1 MARKQAATIEALDE
15 IQGAA
20 DRLAEWIREHLMLVI
35 GVVVGL
41 LVLAGGISFYMTS
54 RTGKEQDAASA
65 LALAREEYLEA
76 MGAGPGAFEV
86 PELANPEAG
95 ARIRGE
101 YAEKLE
107 NVSDSY
113 AGTVAATLA
122 ELDRAV
128 LARDAGEPER
138 ALEILEAGLAR
149 GVSGDALRGLTLQR
163 VAQGSGALGRS
174 RGPPRGGRR
183 DRRVPAA
190 PLGTGGRRALR
201 RPGREPGPGSDTLRA
216 GRGGGAGSAPSGP
229 PEGRDPRAAR
239 LCAAVGAGSPET
251 GFPWPEP
258 GRSPD
263 RDDPAAGRAW
273 GSLRLDSEDS
283 AAATAPQ
290 HPRCLEPDIPNW
302 EKPDICIWGLHSY
315 VR

>member
-35 GVVVGL
+35 GVVAGL

-163 VAQGSGALGRS
+163 VAQ
-174 RGPPRGGRR
+174 
-183 DRRVPAA
+183 
-190 PLGTGGRRALR
+190 ALR

-263 RDDPAAGRAW
+263 PDDRSRRPGMGQPSAGFGGFRRRHGPPAPTVPGT
-273 GSLRLDSEDS
+273 G
-283 AAATAPQ
+283 
-290 HPRCLEPDIPNW
+290 HF
-302 EKPDICIWGLHSY
+302 
-315 VR
+315 

>member
-163 VAQGSGALGRS
+163 VAQALEDLGRWEEAA
-174 RGPPRGGRR
+174 
-183 DRRVPAA
+183 DRHEEAA
-190 PLGTGGRRALR
+190 AIGAFPLRHWALADAARCAAQAGNPERALTLYER
-201 RPGREPGPGSDTLRA
+201 VEAEAPRLRLPDHQRAEIRELRA
-216 GRGGGAGSAPSGP
+216 SAP
-229 PEGRDPRAAR
+229 
-239 LCAAVGAGSPET
+239 
-251 GFPWPEP
+251 
-258 GRSPD
+258 
-263 RDDPAAGRAW
+263 
-273 GSLRLDSEDS
+273 
-283 AAATAPQ
+283 Q
-290 HPRCLEPDIPNW
+290 
-302 EKPDICIWGLHSY
+302 
-315 VR
+315 